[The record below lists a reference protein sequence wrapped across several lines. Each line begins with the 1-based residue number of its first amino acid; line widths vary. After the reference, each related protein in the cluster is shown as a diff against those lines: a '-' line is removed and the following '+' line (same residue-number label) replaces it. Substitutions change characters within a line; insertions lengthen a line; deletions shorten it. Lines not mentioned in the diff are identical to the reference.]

1 MTVWIT
7 QQTRERLEAEL
18 AALTDTHAEEETDLD
33 ERRARQA
40 RIHQIHDLLSDA
52 VVGEDPPDDGIAEPG
67 MVLTVR
73 FDDDPEPETFLLG
86 ASAGEDSAL
95 AAYSPGSPLGAAVL
109 GARQGERRA
118 YQVPS
123 GATVGVTL
131 LRAVPYG
138 ADHRH

>member
-1 MTVWIT
+1 MTTWLSE
-7 QQTRERLEAEL
+7 QDYARLRAEL
-18 AALTDTHAEEETDLD
+18 AELTDAGATEQTGGPDH
-33 ERRARQA
+33 RGA
-40 RIHQIHDLLSDA
+40 RIRTLRALLDDA
-52 VVGEDPPDDGIAEPG
+52 VVGTRPPDDGIAEPG

-95 AAYSPGSPLGAAVL
+95 AAYSPESPLGAAVL

-131 LRAVPYG
+131 VRAVPYG
-138 ADHRH
+138 VDSPH

>member
-1 MTVWIT
+1 MTTWLSE
-7 QQTRERLEAEL
+7 QDYAQLRAEL
-18 AALTDTHAEEETDLD
+18 AELTDAGAAEQAGGPDH
-33 ERRARQA
+33 RGA
-40 RIHQIHDLLSDA
+40 RIRALRALLDDA
-52 VVGEDPPDDGIAEPG
+52 VVGTRPPDDGIAEPG

-138 ADHRH
+138 VDHRH